1 MTDSLSAACSPHIQP
16 FLRPVP
22 PSGSELLA
30 TILSPIGYLLGAV
43 KTILLAA
50 LALVYLVLV
59 QGACLILVS
68 GLLASLA
75 RDAKETRYQFP
86 IPPLHRVVTGLFTAI
101 LARLALLL
109 VGLYWIPV
117 DVVARK
123 RG

>member
-1 MTDSLSAACSPHIQP
+1 MLTSHPAFPQAGPSFGLRTLCNNPISHWVPSWRRENDIARRACFGLSLARPGSMSDSREWSARLS
-16 FLRPVP
+16 V
-22 PSGSELLA
+22 
-30 TILSPIGYLLGAV
+30 
-43 KTILLAA
+43 
-50 LALVYLVLV
+50 
-59 QGACLILVS
+59 
-68 GLLASLA
+68 A

-86 IPPLHRVVTGLFTAI
+86 IPPLHRVVTGLFTAV